1 MAEQLV
7 KPDVIAQIF
16 GVTVRRVQQLTQEGA
31 IKTVRDPSGGSRKYD
46 LIPTIQDYIK
56 FLSDKAYG
64 RAKSEKEEDL
74 KMQKLSAEI
83 ALKESQGE
91 LHKLKTEIQMGKY
104 ISVEEVKLDYE
115 RFFVT
120 FKKFAMAMPQRIG
133 GIIAGYVEPV
143 TSRAIEADV
152 NREVSAMLTSFV
164 VAAQP
169 AAHTDDG
176 GDDG

>member
-1 MAEQLV
+1 
-7 KPDVIAQIF
+7 
-16 GVTVRRVQQLTQEGA
+16 
-31 IKTVRDPSGGSRKYD
+31 
-46 LIPTIQDYIK
+46 
-56 FLSDKAYG
+56 
-64 RAKSEKEEDL
+64 
-74 KMQKLSAEI
+74 MQKLSAEI

-115 RFFVT
+115 RFFVI
-120 FKKFAMAMPQRIG
+120 FKKFAMALPQRIG

-164 VAAQP
+164 VSAQP
-169 AAHTDDG
+169 AARTDDG